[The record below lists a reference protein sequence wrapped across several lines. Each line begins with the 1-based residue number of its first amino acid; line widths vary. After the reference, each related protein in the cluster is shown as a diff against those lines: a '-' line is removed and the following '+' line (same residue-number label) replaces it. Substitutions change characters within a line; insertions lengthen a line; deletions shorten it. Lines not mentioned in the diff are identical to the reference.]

1 MYVEGVFDM
10 TQCMIV
16 AGTQDEQNRLVD
28 MFSVYGF
35 DLTSA
40 ANANEAL
47 DQCGATMPDVIVLP
61 ENLQDMDV
69 VSFIKQLRRSEN
81 GDQAAVFLCSENA
94 DSDKIGRAIWEGASD
109 FLIAPFDAEVLD
121 RKLKQVGVV

>member
-16 AGTQDEQNRLVD
+16 AGTKDEHKRLMD

-47 DQCGATMPDVIVLP
+47 EQCGSEMPDVIILP
-61 ENLQDMDV
+61 ENLEDMDTV
-69 VSFIKQLRRSEN
+69 AFIKQVRRSDN
-81 GDQAAVFLCSENA
+81 GHKTAVFLCSKEA
-94 DSDKIGRAIWEGASD
+94 DSEKIGRAIWEGASD

>member
-1 MYVEGVFDM
+1 MYVEGIYEM
-10 TQCMIV
+10 TRCMII
-16 AGTQDEQNRLVD
+16 AGTQDEQKRLER

-47 DQCGATMPDVIVLP
+47 EQCGTDMPDVIILP
-61 ENLQDMDV
+61 ENMQDMD
-69 VSFIKQLRRSEN
+69 SLAFIKHVRRSEN
-81 GDQAAVFLCSENA
+81 GEQAALFLCSEQV
-94 DSDKIGRAIWEGASD
+94 DSEKIGRAIWQGASD
-109 FLIAPFDAEVLD
+109 YLIAPFDAEVLD